1 MARSGGLWCS
11 SGFNS
16 SPGGGERMR
25 RKLSEKGKR
34 RGQVHFIGVWT
45 GADMKRLR
53 SAFNHVQ
60 NQRFDSFPIEIE
72 FSVASD

>member
-1 MARSGGLWCS
+1 
-11 SGFNS
+11 
-16 SPGGGERMR
+16 MR

-45 GADMKRLR
+45 GADTKRLR

-72 FSVASD
+72 FSIASD